1 MEAESYGIS
10 LKKNSPL
17 TAKINKALLDLK
29 KNGEYD
35 KLYEKWFGAVKK

>member
-17 TAKINKALLDLK
+17 TKEINKALLDLK

-35 KLYEKWFGAVKK
+35 KLYAKWFGAMKK